1 MTAKSTSQ
9 NIANFNYLPNFWGHF
24 FKTHW
29 RLLQKENNV
38 LLSKTCRRRC
48 RASFSTAKTVMTW
61 LGQLREAV
69 SGKCHKAPHF
79 QPGFFSKKPWW
90 PDFFGESFHHFFF
103 AIVGKTWN
111 GKKRLATLH
120 TRPGD
125 LDMKPWNLGWQNI
138 LSTNRENVLLCTVP
152 KRWVVVSS
160 PCKT

>member
-111 GKKRLATLH
+111 GKK
-120 TRPGD
+120 
-125 LDMKPWNLGWQNI
+125 GWQHCTPDLGTLIWNHEI
-138 LSTNRENVLLCTVP
+138 SVGRISYPPTEKMCCFVLSLNDE
-152 KRWVVVSS
+152 S
-160 PCKT
+160 